1 MVYCLCSAS
10 IVKNLKNE
18 GSWLRRLM
26 IFMLVYPNI
35 FTLEENWR
43 VEMNFAGSIFVD
55 LYIVK
60 RSSKCAAACH
70 NSFAGKLYKE
80 KGPE

>member
-1 MVYCLCSAS
+1 
-10 IVKNLKNE
+10 
-18 GSWLRRLM
+18 
-26 IFMLVYPNI
+26 MLVYPNI

-43 VEMNFAGSIFVD
+43 VKMNFAGSIFVD